1 MDYKDKLLKMYKYA
15 INEAQAL
22 FLYDYCTSSEEEKK
36 RKQDDEEVIKEF
48 KEILFEKFKDN

>member
-22 FLYDYCTSSEEEKK
+22 SLSDYCTSSEEAKK
-36 RKQDDEEVIKEF
+36 RKQDDEEAIKEF
-48 KEILFEKFKDN
+48 KEILFEKI